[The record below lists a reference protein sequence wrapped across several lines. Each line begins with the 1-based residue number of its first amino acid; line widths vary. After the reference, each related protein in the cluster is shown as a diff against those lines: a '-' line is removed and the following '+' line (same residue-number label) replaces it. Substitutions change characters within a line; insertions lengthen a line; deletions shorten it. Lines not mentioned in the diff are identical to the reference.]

1 MKRKIRRR
9 LCENA
14 FSAAELVDSFLAAQ
28 PKGKAGDL
36 TELWRHWPMVMGA
49 ELAGLAHPLGARGT
63 TLLVGAED
71 NAALQELA
79 FMTEDILERVN
90 AFLDQSRIDAVH
102 LSLLQGRRS
111 LDRTFPTVSGFEDL
125 SGAPRRAQRA
135 RPSGPLGNLDIDPNS
150 PVGRIYWK
158 YVSLFEKQVSTP
170 GSATKVG
177 NRM

>member
-1 MKRKIRRR
+1 MKRKTRRR

-14 FSAAELVDSFLAAQ
+14 FSTAELVESFLAAQ

-36 TELWRHWPMVMGA
+36 TELWRHWSIVMG
-49 ELAGLAHPLGARGT
+49 EQLAGLAHPLGTRGT

-90 AFLDQSRIDAVH
+90 AFLGQSQIDAVH

-111 LDRTFPTVSGFEDL
+111 LDRAFPTISGLEDL
-125 SGAPRRAQRA
+125 SGVPQRVLRV
-135 RPSGPLGNLDIDPNS
+135 RPPGPLGKLNIDPNS

-170 GSATKVG
+170 GSASKVG